1 MSTPYMGQLML
12 ASFNFPPNGWA
23 LCNGQLMPIS
33 QNQALFSLLGTTFGG
48 NGIQTFALPNLQGAT
63 PVGVGNGIAA
73 GEVGGEAFHT
83 LTAAEVPLHTHVL
96 NSVSPA
102 TSGKL
107 AFTGGV
113 FLAGSGANDFAPA
126 SNLVALNSGTLSPA
140 GGSQPHENRQPFL
153 VMSWCIA
160 LQGIYPTQN

>member
-1 MSTPYMGQLML
+1 MSQPYMGQLML
-12 ASFNFPPNGWA
+12 ASFNFPPKGWA

-73 GEVGGEAFHT
+73 GEVGGQASHT

-102 TSGKL
+102 TSGKVDL
-107 AFTGGV
+107 AGGV
-113 FLAGSGANDFAPA
+113 FLAGSGAIDFAPA
-126 SNLVALNSGTLSPA
+126 SNLVALNAGTLTPV
-140 GGSQPHENRQPFL
+140 GGSQ
-153 VMSWCIA
+153 S
-160 LQGIYPTQN
+160 